1 MSTTTPTISG
11 AAVEDLASLH
21 SEPEWLR
28 ARRREAWEVFERLP
42 MPSRT
47 EEEWRRT
54 DIRGLDLSHFE
65 PFEGAAGAPD
75 ADPIADTAGVLRQR
89 GSEPGRVELNPALAR
104 KGVLFLPLSQ
114 AAREYPEL
122 VRERLF
128 SEVRPDRDRLTAL
141 HAALFSGGTFL
152 YVPDGVV
159 VEQPLVSQFWSAAGG
174 AAVLPHTLIVAG
186 AGSQFNYVDEF
197 LSPDL
202 ERAAYTSGSA
212 EIFAGQGSHVGYIAL
227 QRWGH
232 HAWQFADQRARAE
245 RDSTVRLINV
255 GLGGHFAKN
264 RVEAHLVGPGAS
276 AELKALYFG
285 TGDQFFDYHTLQS
298 HAVGQTTSD
307 LLFKGAL
314 TDRARAV
321 YAGLIRIE
329 PGARGSD
336 AYQANRNLLLSREA
350 KAHSMPMLEI
360 ENNDVRCTHGA
371 TIAPLDP
378 EHLFYLE
385 SRGVPPPT
393 AQRMIVHGF
402 FGEVLDTIPV
412 AQARDLVERELERRI
427 G

>member
-1 MSTTTPTISG
+1 MSFTATS
-11 AAVEDLASLH
+11 VEDLASLH
-21 SEPEWLR
+21 AEPEWLR
-28 ARRREAWEVFERLP
+28 SRRRDAWDLFERLP

-47 EEEWRRT
+47 DEEWRRT
-54 DIRGLDLSHFE
+54 DLKGLDLSQFE
-65 PFEGAAGAPD
+65 PFEQATGNPPGD
-75 ADPIADTAGVLRQR
+75 AIADTAGVLRQR
-89 GSEPGRVELNPALAR
+89 GSEPGRVELDPALAK

-122 VRERLF
+122 VEPRLF
-128 SEVRPDRDRLTAL
+128 TEVRPERDRLTAL
-141 HAALFSGGTFL
+141 HGALFSGGTFL
-152 YVPDGVV
+152 YVPDGVQI
-159 VEQPLVSQFWSAAGG
+159 EQPLVSQFWSGAGG

-186 AGSQFNYVDEF
+186 KHSQLNYVDEF

-202 ERAAYTSGSA
+202 ERAGYTSGSA
-212 EIFAGQGSHVGYIAL
+212 EVFAGEGSHVGYLAL
-227 QRWGH
+227 QRWGR
-232 HAWQFADQRARAE
+232 HAWQFADQRARVE
-245 RDSTVRLINV
+245 RDATIRLINV
-255 GLGGHFAKN
+255 GLGGRFAKN
-264 RVEAHLVGPGAS
+264 RVEASLVGEGAS
-276 AELKALYFG
+276 AELKALYFA

-298 HAVGQTTSD
+298 HVVGQTTSD

-314 TDRARAV
+314 TDRTRAI

-336 AYQANRNLLLSREA
+336 AYQANRNLLLSKDA

-378 EHLFYLE
+378 EQLFYLE
-385 SRGVPPPT
+385 SRGVPPPA

-412 AQARDLVERELERRI
+412 AQARDLVERELERRV